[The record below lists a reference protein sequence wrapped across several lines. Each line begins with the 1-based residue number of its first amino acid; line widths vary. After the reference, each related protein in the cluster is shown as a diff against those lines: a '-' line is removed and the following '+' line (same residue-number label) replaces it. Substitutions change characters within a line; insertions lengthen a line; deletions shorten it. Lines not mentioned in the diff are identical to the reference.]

1 MYRKVKLALEIS
13 AVALLSACGGGSGS
27 GVSGGGRTGPVASSL
42 TFNASTAMRSLAVS
56 GQTANFSVSSSDGC
70 TGSGS
75 FTAGATTTSNT
86 FENQSA
92 LSSTSMFN
100 INYTN
105 CTPAIISS
113 TTTNYTD
120 TNYVPLG
127 VSGEKYIVYTG
138 GFNVPS
144 TARVGEVGIIG
155 NALRYTSSSKTIQD
169 GTAQLSYVV
178 EADTESTALI
188 TVSTKTYSISN
199 SLESTQLTKYRINSS
214 NTMSLVSMTIQ
225 YATGANVVLTRT

>member
-100 INYTN
+100 IQLHKLYSCNN
-105 CTPAIISS
+105 FKHNNKLHGHKLR
-113 TTTNYTD
+113 TTWCFRR
-120 TNYVPLG
+120 
-127 VSGEKYIVYTG
+127 KYIVYAG

-188 TVSTKTYSISN
+188 TVSTKTYSI
-199 SLESTQLTKYRINSS
+199 
-214 NTMSLVSMTIQ
+214 
-225 YATGANVVLTRT
+225 